1 MAYPV
6 VTKIKLI
13 DGKPTD
19 PHGLEVILPLNH
31 LTLLKGKGEGKY
43 ILIRQEHIKY
53 KFENDDGD
61 DNQ

>member
-6 VTKIKLI
+6 VTKIKLK

-19 PHGLEVILPLNH
+19 PHGLEVVLPLNH

-43 ILIRQEHIKY
+43 ILIRKEYVKY
-53 KFENDDGD
+53 KIDDDSD